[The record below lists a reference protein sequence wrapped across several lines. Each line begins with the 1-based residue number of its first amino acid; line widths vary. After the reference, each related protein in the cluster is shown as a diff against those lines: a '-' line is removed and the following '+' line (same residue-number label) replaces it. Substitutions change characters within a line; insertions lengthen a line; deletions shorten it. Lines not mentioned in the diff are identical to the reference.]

1 MSRVGYARCS
11 TLDQN
16 LDRQLDSLNQAGCD
30 KIFAEKRSG
39 KNTEREE
46 LQTMLN
52 YIREK
57 DTVIVHSISR
67 LARSNRDLHN
77 LVHQIKEK
85 GCEIFFIKEGIDTN
99 TPHGKLVFGI
109 FASLAE
115 FSRNSIREA
124 QAEGIAACRAR
135 GLVKFG
141 RPCKPL
147 PDDFSEVVQRWRDGK
162 IKAVDAIR
170 ELGIS
175 KTRFYSLVKEG

>member
-67 LARSNRDLHN
+67 LARSNRDCF
-77 LVHQIKEK
+77 VSEQ
-85 GCEIFFIKEGIDTN
+85 
-99 TPHGKLVFGI
+99 FGQ
-109 FASLAE
+109 
-115 FSRNSIREA
+115 FSN
-124 QAEGIAACRAR
+124 
-135 GLVKFG
+135 
-141 RPCKPL
+141 
-147 PDDFSEVVQRWRDGK
+147 FS
-162 IKAVDAIR
+162 
-170 ELGIS
+170 
-175 KTRFYSLVKEG
+175 

>member
-1 MSRVGYARCS
+1 MARVGYCRVS
-11 TLDQN
+11 SLDQN
-16 LDRQLDSLNQAGCD
+16 LNRQLDSLNNAECD

-46 LQTMLN
+46 LQKMLS

-77 LVHQIKEK
+77 LVHKIKEK
-85 GCEIFFIKEGIDTN
+85 GCEIQFLKEGIDTN

-115 FSRNSIREA
+115 FQRESIREA
-124 QAEGIAACRAR
+124 QAEGIAAARRR

-141 RPCKPL
+141 RPCQPL
-147 PDDFSEVVQRWRDGK
+147 PESFSTVVQEWRDGK
-162 IKAVDAIR
+162 IKAVEAIR
-170 ELGIS
+170 QLGIS
-175 KTRFYSLVKEG
+175 KTRFYSLVKE